1 MNHQGASEDRRSTSS
16 NAAANPFRIGQGF
29 AKTVYGLFQCLFRG
43 IRQRFGASLANG
55 ASIALRVASKF
66 SGDGPAAWL
75 RGGLAAG
82 GRWALTTSERKRRRA
97 VVA

>member
-43 IRQRFGASLANG
+43 IRHRFGAPPSQTAPASPCALPLNLAETAQRLG
-55 ASIALRVASKF
+55 CE
-66 SGDGPAAWL
+66 GDWQL
-75 RGGLAAG
+75 EAAG
-82 GRWALTTSERKRRRA
+82 P
-97 VVA
+97 